1 MTAKAAACFRPS
13 PRWQQTPLRQKRK
26 SRRFPSRENSFSQ
39 PMKKSVSLRGFS
51 AYRLWTQLPSLEISF
66 LPDLLMFGAAIALF
80 YGVLAVGRT
89 WFGPFTPEVEISH
102 SLFMLPAYAGY
113 SLLRIALAYALSLAF
128 AIAYGYIAAYNPRAE
143 RFMIPLLDV
152 LQSIPVL
159 SFLPP
164 VMLAMVAVFP
174 GRQLGVEAGAILLIF
189 TGQVWN
195 MAFSFYASLKSIPKE
210 MREAA
215 SIYRFSWWQ
224 RFIEMEL
231 PYAAIGLVWNSMMSV
246 AGGWFFLMACEM
258 FVLGSR
264 DFRLPGLGS
273 YLQTAASAGDT
284 RSILW
289 GVVTMIAVIVLLDQ
303 FIWRPVIAWAEKF
316 KFEQV
321 ESTNA
326 PRSWVLNV
334 LRHSHSFSKLSSRT
348 VQPLRERLMLFFA
361 RERHDEH
368 STQVSP
374 WKTRLT
380 RALAIAALAGVG
392 YAIVR
397 VAMILSGLQKADLQ
411 EAGIGLVATFV
422 RVNLALVLGAL
433 WTIPVGVAIGFNPK
447 LARIAQPLAQIAASI
462 PATALFP
469 VVLLLLI
476 KIGGGLGLGS
486 IILLL
491 LGTQWYILFN
501 VIAGA
506 IAIPTDLK
514 ECCSVFRLEG
524 IERWKKLIL
533 PGIFPYLVTGLVT
546 ASGGAWNE
554 SIVAEYFHFKG
565 QTYTTVGLGAT
576 ISQATDTGNF
586 DLLLAAATMMAATVV
601 TINRLVWL

>member
-1 MTAKAAACFRPS
+1 
-13 PRWQQTPLRQKRK
+13 
-26 SRRFPSRENSFSQ
+26 
-39 PMKKSVSLRGFS
+39 MKKSASLRGFS
-51 AYRLWTQLPSLEISF
+51 AYRIWTQLPSIEVSY
-66 LPDLLMFGAAIALF
+66 LPDLLMFGAGIALF
-80 YGVLAVGRT
+80 YGVLMVGRT
-89 WFGPFTPEVEISH
+89 WLGPFTPEVEISR
-102 SLFMLPAYAGY
+102 SPSALAAYAGY
-113 SLLRIALAYALSLAF
+113 SLLRITIAYVLSLAF
-128 AIAYGYIAAYNPRAE
+128 TLVYGYVAAYNPRAE

-159 SFLPP
+159 SFLPG
-164 VMLAMVAVFP
+164 VMLAMVALFP

-215 SIYRFSWWQ
+215 RIYRFSWWQ

-231 PYAAIGLVWNSMMSV
+231 PFAAIGLVWNSMMSV

-284 RSILW
+284 RSILY
-289 GVVTMIAVIVLLDQ
+289 GVGTMIAVIVLLDQ

-316 KFEQV
+316 KVEQV
-321 ESTNA
+321 ESTDT
-326 PRSWVLNV
+326 PRSWVLD
-334 LRHSHSFSKLSSRT
+334 LFRRSRSLEQIRKKT
-348 VQPLRERLMLFFA
+348 VRPLTERLMLYFS
-361 RERHDEH
+361 RERDSDEVV
-368 STQVSP
+368 QRSP
-374 WKTRLT
+374 WKVWLT
-380 RALAIAALAGVG
+380 RVLAVALLAAISYGV
-392 YAIVR
+392 VR
-397 VAMILSGLQKADLQ
+397 VVMILTGLQKAEFR
-411 EAGIGLVATFV
+411 EAALGLGATFL
-422 RVNLALVLGAL
+422 RVNLTLLLGAL
-433 WTIPVGVAIGFNPK
+433 WTIPAGVAIGFNPR
-447 LARIAQPLAQIAASI
+447 LARIAQPLAQIAASV

-476 KIGGGLGLGS
+476 RVGGGLGIGS
-486 IILLL
+486 IVLLL

-514 ECCSVFRLEG
+514 ECCSVFRMEG
-524 IERWKKLIL
+524 IQRWKKLIL
-533 PGIFPYLVTGLVT
+533 PGIFPYLVTGMVT
-546 ASGGAWNE
+546 ASGGAWNA

-565 QTYTTVGLGAT
+565 QIYTTVGLGAT
-576 ISQATDTGNF
+576 IAQASDAGNF
-586 DLLLAAATMMAATVV
+586 DLLLAATMMMAATVV
-601 TINRLVWL
+601 TINRLVWRRLYALAETRYRLET

>member
-1 MTAKAAACFRPS
+1 
-13 PRWQQTPLRQKRK
+13 
-26 SRRFPSRENSFSQ
+26 
-39 PMKKSVSLRGFS
+39 MKKSASLRGFS
-51 AYRLWTQLPSLEISF
+51 AYRIWTQLPSLEISY
-66 LPDLLMFGAAIALF
+66 LPDLVMFGAGIALF
-80 YGVLAVGRT
+80 YGVLVVGRH
-89 WFGPFTPEVEISH
+89 WLGPFTPQVEISR
-102 SLFMLPAYAGY
+102 SPWALGAYAGY
-113 SLLRIALAYALSLAF
+113 SLLRITIAYVLSLGF
-128 AIAYGYIAAYNPRAE
+128 TLVYGYVAAYNPRAE

-159 SFLPP
+159 SFLPG
-164 VMLAMVAVFP
+164 VMLAMVALFP

-215 SIYRFSWWQ
+215 KIYRFSWWQ

-231 PYAAIGLVWNSMMSV
+231 PFAAIGLVWNSMMSV

-258 FVLGSR
+258 FVLGAR

-289 GVVTMIAVIVLLDQ
+289 GVGTMIAVIVLLDQ

-316 KFEQV
+316 KVEQV
-321 ESTNA
+321 ESTDA
-326 PRSWVLNV
+326 PHSWVLD
-334 LRHSHSFSKLSSRT
+334 LIHHSRSLAKIRQKTVHPLSERVMLYFS
-348 VQPLRERLMLFFA
+348 RERSTDEVGPRSAWKIWLM
-361 RERHDEH
+361 
-368 STQVSP
+368 
-374 WKTRLT
+374 
-380 RALAIAALAGVG
+380 RALGVVLLAGMSYGV
-392 YAIVR
+392 VR
-397 VAMILSGLQKADLQ
+397 VVMILTGLQKAELQ
-411 EAGIGLVATFV
+411 EAFVGLGATFL
-422 RVNLALVLGAL
+422 RVNLTLLLGAL
-433 WTIPVGVAIGFNPK
+433 WTIPAGVAIGFNPR
-447 LARIAQPLAQIAASI
+447 LARIAQPLAQIAASV

-476 KIGGGLGLGS
+476 RVGGGLGIGS
-486 IILLL
+486 IVLLL

-514 ECCSVFRLEG
+514 ECCSVFQMKG

-533 PGIFPYLVTGLVT
+533 PGIFPYLVTGMVT
-546 ASGGAWNE
+546 ASGGAWNA
-554 SIVAEYFHFKG
+554 SIIAEYFHFKG
-565 QTYTTVGLGAT
+565 HIYTTVGLGAT
-576 ISQATDTGNF
+576 ISQATDAGNF
-586 DLLLAAATMMAATVV
+586 DLLLAATMMMAATVV
-601 TINRLVWL
+601 TINRLVWRKLYALAETRYRLET

>member
-1 MTAKAAACFRPS
+1 MH
-13 PRWQQTPLRQKRK
+13 L
-26 SRRFPSRENSFSQ
+26 
-39 PMKKSVSLRGFS
+39 KKNNSLRGFS
-51 AYRLWTQLPSLEISF
+51 AYRLWTQLPRVEISY
-66 LPDLLMFGAAIALF
+66 LPDLLMFAAAITLF
-80 YGVLAVGRT
+80 YGVLVVART
-89 WFGPFTPEVEISH
+89 WLGPFTPQVEISR
-102 SLFMLPAYAGY
+102 SPWALPAYAGY
-113 SLLRIALAYALSLAF
+113 SLLRIGIAYALSLAF
-128 AIAYGYIAAYNPRAE
+128 TLVYGYIAAYNPKAE

-159 SFLPP
+159 SFLPG
-164 VMLAMVAVFP
+164 VMLAMVALFP

-215 SIYRFSWWQ
+215 TTYRFSWWQ
-224 RFIEMEL
+224 RFVEMEL
-231 PYAAIGLVWNSMMSV
+231 PFAAIGLVWNSMMSV

-284 RSILW
+284 TSILW
-289 GVVTMIAVIVLLDQ
+289 GIAAMITVIVLLDQ
-303 FIWRPVIAWAEKF
+303 LVWRPVIAWAEKF
-316 KFEQV
+316 KVEQV

-326 PRSWVLNV
+326 PRSWVLD
-334 LRHSHSFSKLSSRT
+334 LFRHSRGLAKLTGRT
-348 VQPLRERLMLFFA
+348 VRPLREKLMMFFA
-361 RERHDEH
+361 RERPPKEEQQQ
-368 STQVSP
+368 SQ
-374 WKTRLT
+374 WKVWLI
-380 RALAIAALAGVG
+380 RALILTVLAALGYGV
-392 YAIVR
+392 VH
-397 VAMILSGLQKADLQ
+397 VAMLLSGLQKT
-411 EAGIGLVATFV
+411 EFREVGVGLVATFL
-422 RVNLALVLGAL
+422 RVNLALLLGAL
-433 WTIPVGVAIGFNPK
+433 WTIPVGVAIGFNPRI
-447 LARIAQPLAQIAASI
+447 ARIAQPLAQIAASV

-486 IILLL
+486 IALLL

-524 IERWKKLIL
+524 LARWKKLIL

-546 ASGGAWNE
+546 ASGGAWNA

-565 QTYTTVGLGAT
+565 HTYTTVGLGAT
-576 ISQATDTGNF
+576 ISQATDSGNF
-586 DLLLAAATMMAATVV
+586 DLLIAATLVMAAAVV
-601 TINRLVWL
+601 TINRLVWRRLYALAETRYRLET